1 MTNIF
6 KSFHIT
12 LSQKEKKQACQLVV
26 ILAVLLYAI
35 SFFDKALSI
44 GLFFLLLLFF
54 ATIFLLYGFGVRD
67 KNIYIVFLMGLLVH
81 LGVALLLYWTGLKP
95 FGGGADFTLYDQIA
109 RDIADRFSHGNFS
122 LAGLYTDHFF
132 PILIGILY
140 MVTLPSMIVG
150 QLFIVWLSAFS
161 ILLVYLIVIEI
172 GGTKKTAFLASLV
185 VSIYPSYLYFGSVL
199 LKDTVVIPL
208 ALVGILFILKIVNPI
223 RNTAR
228 VFAPE
233 GPVGSGR
240 EKFTQSEKFRPW
252 AVSNGVN
259 SFSWI
264 KFLAFFV
271 ILSCLINL
279 RFYIGYSLM
288 FSFVICWFIISSFKA
303 KEKVIYGVTMIFL
316 LGFSPQIVG
325 NGYYGFN
332 SFKNLINP
340 EKITYYREIVYSN
353 NSSLNSQPTTPQSAA
368 SQPTASQPTIN
379 QPTTPQ
385 SAASQPTASQ
395 PTINQPNLP
404 QKNPPKQEL
413 NGSGSN
419 FELETGFKGGAGS
432 FLKNSFQS
440 FTYSLLGPFPWQLT
454 QKRQVIGL
462 AETIPW
468 YILIIAFTYGSVS
481 FIKKNGILPFLKF
494 YKSSL
499 PLLIFSIFTLGAL
512 SLFINNYGIIAR
524 IRIPAFICLI
534 SIICVM
540 FNERLEQIYEPR

>member
-240 EKFTQSEKFRPW
+240 ENFTHSENFRPW

-353 NSSLNSQPTTPQSAA
+353 NSSLNS
-368 SQPTASQPTIN
+368 

-512 SLFINNYGIIAR
+512 SLFINN
-524 IRIPAFICLI
+524 
-534 SIICVM
+534 
-540 FNERLEQIYEPR
+540 

>member
-6 KSFHIT
+6 KSFHII
-12 LSQKEKKQACQLVV
+12 LSQKEIERICRAALGAGVVLFAIHYFDQA
-26 ILAVLLYAI
+26 LA
-35 SFFDKALSI
+35 I
-44 GLFFLLLLFF
+44 GLFFLILLCC

-81 LGVALLLYWTGLKP
+81 LGAVLLLYWTGLKP

-150 QLFIVWLSAFS
+150 QLFTVWLSAIS

-172 GGTKKTAFLASLV
+172 GGTKKTALLASLI
-185 VSIYPSYLYFGSVL
+185 VSFYPSYLYFGSVL

-208 ALVGILFILKIVNPI
+208 ALAGLWLCLKL
-223 RNTAR
+223 A
-228 VFAPE
+228 
-233 GPVGSGR
+233 
-240 EKFTQSEKFRPW
+240 KQ
-252 AVSNGVN
+252 
-259 SFSWI
+259 FSWPA
-264 KFLAFFV
+264 FLLFF
-271 ILSCLINL
+271 IFLTCLINV
-279 RFYIGYSLM
+279 RFYIGYALM
-288 FSFVICWFIISSFKA
+288 AAFIIAWPLLSHFPRRK
-303 KEKVIYGVTMIFL
+303 KVIHWIVFVVL
-316 LGFSPQIVG
+316 LGFSSQIVG

-332 SFKNLINP
+332 SFKTLVNP
-340 EKITYYREIVYSN
+340 EKITYYREVVYSSN
-353 NSSLNSQPTTPQSAA
+353 PPLNSQPSTPQSTTPQPSM
-368 SQPTASQPTIN
+368 PK
-379 QPTTPQ
+379 PTTPQ
-385 SAASQPTASQ
+385 PVISQPTTSEPTTPQ
-395 PTINQPNLP
+395 PSTSEPITPEPTTPQPSTP
-404 QKNPPKQEL
+404 QKNPPKQEI

-419 FELETGFKGGAGS
+419 FELETGFNGGASS
-432 FLKNSFQS
+432 FLKNSLQS

-524 IRIPAFICLI
+524 TRIPAFICLI